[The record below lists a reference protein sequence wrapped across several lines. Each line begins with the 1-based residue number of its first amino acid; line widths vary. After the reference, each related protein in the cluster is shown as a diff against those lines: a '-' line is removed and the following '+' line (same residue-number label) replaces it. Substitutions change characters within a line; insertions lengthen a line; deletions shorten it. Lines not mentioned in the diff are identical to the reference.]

1 VSAEPKE
8 RTGRRVLVVDDD
20 ADARLLHSTA
30 FNMLGHETEVAEDG
44 IEGLAK
50 LPLGIDLMV
59 VDGDM
64 PGMDGFELAER
75 VRSDERWQ
83 HIPIV
88 MVTGLKGRADRK
100 RAMEVGVTD
109 FLTKPLDMEELALR
123 SKWLLEL
130 KELSASRA
138 ESEAELSRLVEER
151 TEALREAL
159 EETAEAERRVRAAF
173 LEAIRRLTI
182 AAESKDQDTAD
193 HIERIGLYS
202 GLLGRKIG
210 MTPGESERLRHAAP
224 MHDVGKIGVPDAI
237 LLKPGK
243 LTDEEWVIMRSHTTH
258 GAEILGGSD
267 SPVLQLAER
276 IALSHHERWDGG
288 GYPHGIAGEEIPLE
302 ARICAVVDF
311 YDALTMDRPYRSA
324 IPPGEVLEMMR
335 EQRGKHFDPD
345 TLDVFIEVHP
355 EIEAIRLAHSGRA
368 EASSST

>member
-1 VSAEPKE
+1 MSKP
-8 RTGRRVLVVDDD
+8 RTGRRILVVDDD
-20 ADARLLHSTA
+20 ADARLLHSSA
-30 FNMLGHETEVAEDG
+30 LSHLGHETEVAEDG

-50 LPLGIDLMV
+50 LPLGIDMMV

-75 VRSDERWQ
+75 VRADERYR

-88 MVTGLKGRADRK
+88 MVTGLKGGADRR
-100 RAMEVGVTD
+100 RAMEVGITD
-109 FLTKPLDMEELALR
+109 FLTKPLDIEELELR

-130 KELSASRA
+130 KELSDSHAD
-138 ESEAELSRLVEER
+138 SEAELARQVEER
-151 TEALREAL
+151 TEALRAAL

-182 AAESKDQDTAD
+182 AAESKDQDTAQ
-193 HIERIGLYS
+193 HIERIGIYS
-202 GLLGRKIG
+202 GIVGRKLG

-243 LTDEEWVIMRSHTTH
+243 LTEEEWVIMRTHTTH

-288 GYPHGIAGEEIPLE
+288 GYPNGISGEDIPVE
-302 ARICAVVDF
+302 ARVCAVVDF
-311 YDALTMDRPYRSA
+311 YDALTMDRPYRGPV
-324 IPPGEVLEMMR
+324 PPAEVLGMMR
-335 EQRGKHFDPD
+335 EERGRHFDPD
-345 TLDVFIEVHP
+345 ALDAFIEVHP
-355 EIEAIRLAHSGRA
+355 EIEEIRISYSDA
-368 EASSST
+368 